1 MMAKLDDNAARML
14 ATMMGLGNVEA
25 RTWEVVSRSE
35 TAITDGANDACH
47 TRVGVHLE
55 LDGYE
60 IAHGPDGRLVIAAEG
75 DHIVTRPVR
84 VVIDCVLTRSEST

>member
-1 MMAKLDDNAARML
+1 MAKLPDNDARML

-35 TAITDGANDACH
+35 TAIASDACH
-47 TRVGVHLE
+47 TKVGIHLE

-84 VVIDCVLTRSEST
+84 VVIDCVRSIPT